1 MVCWLKFLPRVSEM
15 LKDIEPNL
23 YRRKQLAISVL
34 KELEREKG
42 HNIAAIEKVINDE
55 GAEGIKKRARKR
67 KRKKEKKEE
76 RIESEAIAAEAY
88 S

>member
-1 MVCWLKFLPRVSEM
+1 M
-15 LKDIEPNL
+15 LKDVEPSM

-67 KRKKEKKEE
+67 KKEKKEE